1 MKKDARQEIYLPR
14 SMVFDELSVGLERV
28 EDGEGSFFS
37 ITPMYG
43 RATFVYQLLKA
54 TPHTVKMPSVRN

>member
-1 MKKDARQEIYLPR
+1 
-14 SMVFDELSVGLERV
+14 
-28 EDGEGSFFS
+28 
-37 ITPMYG
+37 MYG